1 MLRALYTAASGMVA
15 QQTNI
20 DTISHNLSN
29 VNTTGFKKGRAEF
42 QDLLYTQIMP
52 PARGENQGIV
62 VGQGARL
69 SSIHRMMGGG
79 TLMVTGS
86 DYDIAISGPGFFQ
99 VERPDGSIAYTRD
112 GAFHMD
118 GDRQLVTANGD
129 VVLGENGPITI
140 PLDATD
146 ITVGSDGVIAYQKSL
161 TSSADATADPNGYKQ
176 ATVEIGRLQLAV
188 FTNPSGLEALGDN
201 LWGPTANS
209 GDPSL
214 LSPADQEAG
223 RLVQGYLEGSNVQSV
238 EEMVN
243 LIMAQRAY
251 EINSKVVQSADEMLS
266 LTNNLRR

>member
-1 MLRALYTAASGMVA
+1 MVA

-69 SSIHRMMGGG
+69 SSINRIMGGG
-79 TLMVTGS
+79 TLMATGG
-86 DYDIAISGPGFFQ
+86 DYDVAISGAGFFQ
-99 VERPDGSIAYTRD
+99 IQRADGSIAYTRD
-112 GAFHMD
+112 GAFHID
-118 GDRQLVTANGD
+118 AARQLVTANGD

-140 PLDATD
+140 PIEATD
-146 ITVGSDGVIAYQKSL
+146 LLIGADGVISYQQTSL
-161 TSSADATADPNGYKQ
+161 SATSADNNETTNPEGFKQ
-176 ATVEIGRLQLAV
+176 ATVEIGRLQIAV
-188 FTNPSGLEALGDN
+188 FPNASGMEALGDN
-201 LWGPTANS
+201 LWGPSANS
-209 GDPSL
+209 GDATV
-214 LSPADQEAG
+214 LSPADGEAG